1 MSRDGWFPCGVSGN
15 KDIFG
20 DHDMTASYS
29 ITFPFIYFNDDQ
41 EDHTSVIAESIQL
54 TDYTFDMDT
63 IEVRPDGS
71 YRIYITYEDDLDI
84 DPRDMDMLDIEES
97 IIAYLNETY
106 HLNID
111 PRDDTIEFDIDIHR

>member
-1 MSRDGWFPCGVSGN
+1 MTNFGWDLPPGVFS
-15 KDIFG
+15 IPG

-41 EDHTSVIAESIQL
+41 EDHTQVIAESIQL
-54 TDYTFDMDT
+54 TDYTLDMDT
-63 IEVRPDGS
+63 LEVRPDGS
-71 YRIYITYEDDLDI
+71 YRIYITYEDDLDL
-84 DPRDMDMLDIEES
+84 DPRDMDMLDIEET
-97 IIAYLNETY
+97 IIRYLNETY